1 MAQSKGRVLVID
13 DDPQLLKLYH
23 KKLSAEG
30 FEISLATNGKEGI
43 DLYRRELPD
52 LVVTDLVMPEKE
64 GLEMIQELKQEFP
77 DVKIIA
83 VSGGGRNDPTA
94 YLKVA
99 GYIGAQRTFTK
110 PIDWQ
115 ELIQEMSCLINRIP
129 RP

>member
-1 MAQSKGRVLVID
+1 MAQSKGRVLVIE
-13 DDPQLLKLYH
+13 DDPQLLKLYQ
-23 KKLSAEG
+23 KKLTTEG

-43 DLYRRELPD
+43 ELYRRERPD
-52 LVVTDLVMPEKE
+52 LVVTDIVMPEKE
-64 GLEMIQELKQEFP
+64 GLEMIRELKQEFP

-99 GYIGAQRTFTK
+99 GHIGAKRTFAK

-115 ELIQEMSCLINRIP
+115 ELFQEMSALLT
-129 RP
+129 